1 MMPVPGCDPQVNI
14 IVIGAKLLVE
24 LRRTEC
30 SIEEL
35 LFNFSTRLNVSSDH
49 IILTLDWLYTISAI
63 EVLDGVA
70 KIK

>member
-1 MMPVPGCDPQVNI
+1 MIPFPGCDPQVNI
-14 IVIGAKLLVE
+14 IIIGAKLLAE

-30 SIEEL
+30 SIEGL

-49 IILTLDWLYTISAI
+49 IILTLDWLYAISAI

-70 KIK
+70 KIR